1 MFVAWAS
8 RVQYSSDW
16 LVFPCEKWNVNQ
28 SKVADLTN
36 FVIRSD
42 TFVLSLDV
50 KRRYRANENRSKC
63 IQVFIDTRLIWKKTL
78 RNISSRLEYL

>member
-16 LVFPCEKWNVNQ
+16 LVFPCGKWNVNQ

-42 TFVLSLDV
+42 TFVLSLGV
-50 KRRYRANENRSKC
+50 KRRYSANENRSKC
-63 IQVFIDTRLIWKKTL
+63 IQVFIDIRLIWKKTL
-78 RNISSRLEYL
+78 RNISSRLECL